1 MIDFLQTR
9 FQMLY
14 HPNQRRFV
22 FTFLLGLA
30 AIMTIFEWNISNK
43 NPGILPLCLIGT
55 ALYMLLFH
63 KFLSRNC
70 ARDKKELFK
79 KLGDL
84 GTTAGIIEISI
95 ILLSKIV
102 EQI

>member
-1 MIDFLQTR
+1 
-9 FQMLY
+9 MLY
-14 HPNQRRFV
+14 HPNLRRFV
-22 FTFLLGLA
+22 FAFLLGLA
-30 AIMTIFEWNISNK
+30 VIMTVFEWNSDDK
-43 NPGILPLCLIGT
+43 NPGILPMFLIGT
-55 ALYMLLFH
+55 ALYMLVFH

-70 ARDKKELFK
+70 AKDQKELFK

-95 ILLSKIV
+95 ILISKIA